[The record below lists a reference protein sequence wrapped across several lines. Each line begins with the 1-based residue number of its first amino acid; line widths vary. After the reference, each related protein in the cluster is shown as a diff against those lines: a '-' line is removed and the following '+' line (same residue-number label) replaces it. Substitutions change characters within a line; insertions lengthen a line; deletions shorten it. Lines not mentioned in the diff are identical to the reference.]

1 MIKKLNGF
9 AQLVDIRP
17 FSNSEKVY
25 IKDTR
30 IPVDFLL
37 STVKET
43 GDVNSFLN
51 LYPRLKERKKELLA
65 ILSYVLE
72 QGSKNTLYDKTE

>member
-9 AQLVDIRP
+9 AQFVDVRP
-17 FSNSEKVY
+17 FSDSEKAY

-30 IPVDFLL
+30 IPVNFLIN
-37 STVKET
+37 TVKET
-43 GDVNSFLN
+43 GNVNLFLK
-51 LYPRLKERKKELLA
+51 LYPKLKERKTELLI

-72 QGSKNTLYDKTE
+72 QGIKDTLYD